1 MFVSTTINGID
12 AKGRVS
18 VPADF
23 RATVTGQGFAG
34 VYVWRSPYGDYLEG
48 GGLRLLEDLHDAIE
62 EMDPY
67 DPARTAHERVIFGG
81 AKALMFDSTGRVTLP
96 RDLMEHA
103 GLDKQA
109 VFIGMGQRF
118 EIWDPASHA
127 EAEDEALK
135 LARENRGAL
144 KSRRRREREAQS

>member
-1 MFVSTTINGID
+1 MFVSTTTNGID

-34 VYVWRSPYGDYLEG
+34 VYVWRSPFGDFLEG
-48 GGLRLLEDLHDAIE
+48 GGLRLLEDLADAIE
-62 EMDPY
+62 DMDPY

-96 RDLMEHA
+96 RDLIDHA

-118 EIWDPASHA
+118 EVWDPAAHA
-127 EAEDEALK
+127 EAADEALA

-144 KSRRRREREAQS
+144 RSQRRRRREEGA

>member
-12 AKGRVS
+12 SKGRVS

-23 RATVTGQGFAG
+23 RSTVIEQGFSG
-34 VYVWRSPYGDYLEG
+34 VYVWRSPYGDHLEG
-48 GGLRLLEDLHDAIE
+48 GGLRLLEELHDAIE
-62 EMDPY
+62 DMDPY

-96 RDLMEHA
+96 KGLMEHA

-118 EIWDPASHA
+118 EIWDPDSHA
-127 EAEDEALK
+127 EAEEEALK

-144 KSRRRREREAQS
+144 KSRRRREREAQ